1 MPPCFCACGTDVLC
15 MEVIVSQTR
24 RKYQSSQLFLNDSAE
39 NAGYNTTIRCRSEI
53 RRKGVEDMFVISN
66 ENTRFPIKI
75 WLEDIGRLEGSC
87 LEQAYHLAQLPFLHK
102 WVCLMPDTHTGKGMP
117 IGGVIAA
124 KDVIIPNAVGVD
136 IGCGMDYI
144 PTNILVEEIRKVQTG
159 NGTILQ
165 AVIGNIMRTIPLATE
180 RYREPQKSRVLD
192 RAKQEPEKY
201 QEDQELLPLIE
212 DGYFQVGSLGGG
224 NHFIELQEDQD
235 GCLCIMIHSGSRHLG
250 KEICDHFHKKARE
263 LNRRWYSEVKDEYQL
278 AFLPVQAREGQQY
291 INWMNLA
298 LDYAFENRE
307 RMLEK
312 TCSIVKETIEKY
324 TDMIVEFGEEINCHH
339 NYAALENHYGE
350 NVWVHRK
357 GATRVREGELAVIP
371 GAMGSFSYV
380 VEGAGNPLS
389 FCSSSHGAGRNYSR
403 TGAMREFSVEKVMTD
418 LKEQGVV
425 LGKRRKND
433 VAEECRFAY
442 KDIDQV
448 MAQQMD
454 LVTPVRRLRTVG
466 VVKG

>member
-1 MPPCFCACGTDVLC
+1 
-15 MEVIVSQTR
+15 
-24 RKYQSSQLFLNDSAE
+24 
-39 NAGYNTTIRCRSEI
+39 
-53 RRKGVEDMFVISN
+53 MFVISN

-75 WLEDIGRLEGSC
+75 WLEDISRLEGSC

-180 RYREPQKSRVLD
+180 RYRE
-192 RAKQEPEKY
+192 